1 MQPRFITIKSALL
14 DDIAAGRLQP
24 GEQVASENQL
34 ASRFGVSRMTAR
46 RAISEL
52 VTEGILARTQ
62 GVGTFVA
69 DSRPMASMLTVRG
82 IQEEI
87 RARGHRHHSQL
98 VCHDTRRAEH
108 RVVRWMGVEGQM
120 PLYYTE
126 LIHFDNNLAV
136 QLEYRWV
143 NPRWV
148 PEYIHQD
155 FSKTTPNQYLS
166 AQAPLTEADHVVEA
180 VLPSA
185 LQAKALGVTPAM
197 PCLQIHRRTF
207 SHLGVISVATL
218 IHPGDRYRLGDHL
231 NFTQSPNEDSL

>member
-24 GEQVASENQL
+24 GAQVASENQL
-34 ASRFGVSRMTAR
+34 ATRFGVSRMTAR

-87 RARGHRHHSQL
+87 RARGHKHHCEL
-98 VCHDTRRAEH
+98 LCHDQRVAENG
-108 RVVRWMGVEGQM
+108 VAQWMGVDENT
-120 PLYYTE
+120 PLFYTE
-126 LIHFDNNLAV
+126 LTHFDNDLAV

-143 NPRWV
+143 NPSWV

-155 FSKTTPNQYLS
+155 FSLTTPNEYLS
-166 AQAPLTEADHVVEA
+166 KQAPLTEADHVVEA

-185 LQAKALGVTPAM
+185 AQAAALGVSASL

-231 NFTQSPNEDSL
+231 NFTQSPNKETS